1 MSMIERVKRE
11 VAYVLLQIFAAILKL
26 ILRLFLKLFYCF
38 SAITLK

>member
-11 VAYVLLQIFAAILKL
+11 VAYVFLQIFCSYFEACFETL
-26 ILRLFLKLFYCF
+26 LKLFYCF